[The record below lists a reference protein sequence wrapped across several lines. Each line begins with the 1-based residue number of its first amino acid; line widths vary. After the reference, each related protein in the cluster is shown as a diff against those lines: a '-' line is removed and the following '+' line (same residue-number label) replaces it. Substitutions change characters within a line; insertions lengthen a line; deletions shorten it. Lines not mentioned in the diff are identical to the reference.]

1 MGGATSSDV
10 RAYVS
15 QAAMCF
21 ELPGPLTDMHVRLP
35 GVPLP
40 RRLVLVRNGIVQ
52 YISCTCVRVPARYR
66 GDGGNAC
73 RGGTVLVWWLLWRSL
88 AVLGDTTPGPGTDC
102 SQGVLLPTISF
113 ALICV
118 PSS

>member
-1 MGGATSSDV
+1 MCLCRDGWCSC
-10 RAYVS
+10 
-15 QAAMCF
+15 AMALCSIF
-21 ELPGPLTDMHVRLP
+21 
-35 GVPLP
+35 
-40 RRLVLVRNGIVQ
+40 LVLVSGYRRG
-52 YISCTCVRVPARYR
+52 VPARYR